1 MLSRE
6 EMELRLGLLEDAL
19 DQLNR
24 TVFRQQQQIDLLQGE
39 LREVYRLTQSSD
51 GADGGEAP
59 PPDPRAEL
67 PPHY

>member
-1 MLSRE
+1 MTQE

-24 TVFRQQQQIDLLQGE
+24 AVFRQQQQIDLLQDE
-39 LREVYRLTQSSD
+39 LREVYRLVAAPSV
-51 GADGGEAP
+51 AEAESP
-59 PPDPRAEL
+59 LDPRAEI

>member
-1 MLSRE
+1 MMSRE

-24 TVFRQQQQIDLLQGE
+24 TVFRQQQQIDLLQAQ
-39 LREVYRLTQSSD
+39 LREVYRLTQPAD
-51 GADGGEAP
+51 GADGAAAP
-59 PPDPRAEL
+59 SDPRAEI